1 MLKLKKTSVKLQ
13 RASFSRIGILGVC
26 FLVFIFINS
35 CGFHLAEKKS
45 WIGQAKSLRMEKIE
59 NHSRIL
65 GIDFLLKKELD
76 FRILQH
82 PELDYT
88 KNLADLNLNIKITQ
102 ADFSSIFQKQSNSDY
117 YTHSQTL
124 KVEILLQDLRNLAP
138 SQKKLTFIKDV
149 ALDIDMHESTVSRIS
164 NRKYMHTPRGIFEL
178 KYFFSS
184 GVEQKDGAVIS
195 SLKIK
200 EHIQKII
207 SQENTKKPYTDSYM
221 AEKLCELENIKVA
234 RRTIAKYRES
244 LGIPS
249 SNRRKRD

>member
-88 KNLADLNLNIKITQ
+88 KNLADLNLNIKITRL
-102 ADFSSIFQKQSNSDY
+102 IFQ
-117 YTHSQTL
+117 
-124 KVEILLQDLRNLAP
+124 VFFRNKA
-138 SQKKLTFIKDV
+138 
-149 ALDIDMHESTVSRIS
+149 TV
-164 NRKYMHTPRGIFEL
+164 N
-178 KYFFSS
+178 
-184 GVEQKDGAVIS
+184 
-195 SLKIK
+195 
-200 EHIQKII
+200 
-207 SQENTKKPYTDSYM
+207 ENK
-221 AEKLCELENIKVA
+221 N
-234 RRTIAKYRES
+234 
-244 LGIPS
+244 
-249 SNRRKRD
+249 

>member
-88 KNLADLNLNIKITQ
+88 KNLALNSIK
-102 ADFSSIFQKQSNSDY
+102 SSEVIFQFFPANFLLG
-117 YTHSQTL
+117 L
-124 KVEILLQDLRNLAP
+124 KR
-138 SQKKLTFIKDV
+138 
-149 ALDIDMHESTVSRIS
+149 
-164 NRKYMHTPRGIFEL
+164 
-178 KYFFSS
+178 
-184 GVEQKDGAVIS
+184 
-195 SLKIK
+195 
-200 EHIQKII
+200 
-207 SQENTKKPYTDSYM
+207 
-221 AEKLCELENIKVA
+221 A
-234 RRTIAKYRES
+234 R
-244 LGIPS
+244 
-249 SNRRKRD
+249 

>member
-117 YTHSQTL
+117 YTRAVSSTNRLTLGCVFFIASFSLYSQSCF
-124 KVEILLQDLRNLAP
+124 K
-138 SQKKLTFIKDV
+138 
-149 ALDIDMHESTVSRIS
+149 
-164 NRKYMHTPRGIFEL
+164 
-178 KYFFSS
+178 FS
-184 GVEQKDGAVIS
+184 I
-195 SLKIK
+195 
-200 EHIQKII
+200 
-207 SQENTKKPYTDSYM
+207 
-221 AEKLCELENIKVA
+221 
-234 RRTIAKYRES
+234 
-244 LGIPS
+244 
-249 SNRRKRD
+249 

>member
-138 SQKKLTFIKDV
+138 SQKKLTFIKEV
-149 ALDIDMHESTVSRIS
+149 L
-164 NRKYMHTPRGIFEL
+164 
-178 KYFFSS
+178 
-184 GVEQKDGAVIS
+184 
-195 SLKIK
+195 
-200 EHIQKII
+200 
-207 SQENTKKPYTDSYM
+207 
-221 AEKLCELENIKVA
+221 LENKNPTLDNYEKNQLQQRNISGLADKIFTLLTSPNVP
-234 RRTIAKYRES
+234 RRTK
-244 LGIPS
+244 
-249 SNRRKRD
+249 